1 MRAPTTEEKRNSPM
15 IRPIMKNEFFLQQ
28 PSEDAT
34 PLDAPI
40 ARDLLD
46 TLALHAHECVGMAAN
61 MIGQRKRIIVFM
73 DGETPRAMMN
83 PEIIAAK
90 GPYETEEGCLSLDGR
105 RPAKRFRAIRVR
117 YRDLAF
123 EERTE
128 TFEEFSAQIIQHEI
142 DHCNGVVI

>member
-28 PSEDAT
+28 QSEDAT

-105 RPAKRFRAIRVR
+105 RPAKRFRTIRVR

-123 EERTE
+123 EEHTE